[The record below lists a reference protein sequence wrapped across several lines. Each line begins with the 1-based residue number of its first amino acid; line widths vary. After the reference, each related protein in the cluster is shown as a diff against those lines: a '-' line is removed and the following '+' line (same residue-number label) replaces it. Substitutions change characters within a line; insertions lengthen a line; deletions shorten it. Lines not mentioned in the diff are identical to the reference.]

1 MQLDAREHFT
11 KIVVA
16 AISEYVEAEAEL
28 SAATDAADEDR
39 IQKARFRALRLGG
52 AAALYLHHFADIVA
66 KRPLKGLPD
75 FESSVT
81 KVRELL
87 QAKGAN
93 DLVILGDAADAL
105 KHAVLTH
112 RLPREIEEAGQVL
125 VVSRG
130 WGVGRY
136 GEGKFG
142 GGEQVWLLARSGQR
156 SLTSVLR
163 EVSAVWEGLL
173 FG

>member
-11 KIVVA
+11 EIVVA

-28 SAATDAADEDR
+28 SAATEAADEDSTQR
-39 IQKARFRALRLGG
+39 ARFRVLRLGG

-66 KRPLKGLPD
+66 KRPVEGLPD

-81 KVRELL
+81 KVREFL
-87 QAKGAN
+87 QAKGAK
-93 DLVILGDAADAL
+93 DLGILGDAADAL
-105 KHAVLTH
+105 KHAVLSH
-112 RLPREIEEAGQVL
+112 RLPREVEEAGQVL

-130 WGVGRY
+130 YGVGRY

-156 SLTSVLR
+156 PLTSVLR
-163 EVSAVWEGLL
+163 EVSAVWESLL
-173 FG
+173 FS